1 MKGAILVVDDS
12 AMMRKIVLRTLK
24 MAEVEFEQVFEAAD
38 GGEALEILRTA
49 QVELIMCDINMP
61 VMDGLELLAKI
72 REEGL
77 ASTTPIVMVTT
88 EGSEPQVRQAILVGA
103 RGYIRKPFT
112 LEHIKNSVAPLLA
125 M

>member
-1 MKGAILVVDDS
+1 
-12 AMMRKIVLRTLK
+12 
-24 MAEVEFEQVFEAAD
+24 
-38 GGEALEILRTA
+38 
-49 QVELIMCDINMP
+49 MCDINMP
-61 VMDGLELLAKI
+61 VMSGLEFLQQVKDDKLAP
-72 REEGL
+72 GV
-77 ASTTPIVMVTT
+77 PIVMVTT